1 MPKDFATGSWC
12 GWAGL
17 PGEETSSVTSSRLP
31 ANAHVQ
37 SRLFP
42 KTRSWFAL
50 GMPLE
55 LLSPLSVL
63 RIIYAMG
70 FLVWPVVSLASGA
83 SGYRLVVSVTV
94 AAVTAATWIALLL
107 IKEVGSRLSQLLAV
121 FATVLLAAL
130 IYVQGDDTVA
140 LVMISFFA
148 TISAFEALC
157 FAFRLVLP
165 YQAITAGVVWIAI
178 EHARGW
184 ATATGISSA
193 TLLALF
199 TATMSIALTVR
210 SARRHAA
217 YDPET
222 GLPNALGLAEILHDE
237 QDDETLILAC
247 VLLEGISDAREAFGH
262 RVGTEL
268 LRRSIEYLGQV
279 APTTALIG
287 RVAGDELLVAH
298 RVPTPVLD
306 STARS
311 AAESH
316 RAHDLAPD
324 LASTLAQSISKGL
337 FVVDGIELTIRPHI
351 GLAVAHGNEVEIAHL
366 VRHAS
371 LAAHRATELR
381 QVQALWN
388 GETTSMTA
396 EDMALLADLRG
407 AGSRGELSLA
417 YQPQVAAATGR
428 TISVEALLRWQ
439 SLQHGSVPPSH
450 FIPLAERSG
459 FIDRLTEW
467 VLAEALDAQLRWRLM
482 GLDLPVSVNLSAH
495 SLTRPDLS
503 TWVLNELELRDV
515 PAAALQL
522 EVTETAATADLL
534 QAVDLLRPLH
544 ERGVRIS
551 LDDFGTGF
559 TSLSVLPF
567 LPLDELK
574 VDQRFVRLA
583 PISGPDEA
591 IVRSVSELAHR
602 LQLTAVAEGVENEE
616 IRELMTSFGIDIL
629 QGYQISRPL
638 AESALL
644 AFVRDEEELLNSAL
658 TSTKMS

>member
-1 MPKDFATGSWC
+1 
-12 GWAGL
+12 
-17 PGEETSSVTSSRLP
+17 
-31 ANAHVQ
+31 
-37 SRLFP
+37 
-42 KTRSWFAL
+42 
-50 GMPLE
+50 
-55 LLSPLSVL
+55 
-63 RIIYAMG
+63 
-70 FLVWPVVSLASGA
+70 
-83 SGYRLVVSVTV
+83 
-94 AAVTAATWIALLL
+94 
-107 IKEVGSRLSQLLAV
+107 
-121 FATVLLAAL
+121 
-130 IYVQGDDTVA
+130 
-140 LVMISFFA
+140 
-148 TISAFEALC
+148 
-157 FAFRLVLP
+157 
-165 YQAITAGVVWIAI
+165 
-178 EHARGW
+178 
-184 ATATGISSA
+184 
-193 TLLALF
+193 
-199 TATMSIALTVR
+199 
-210 SARRHAA
+210 
-217 YDPET
+217 
-222 GLPNALGLAEILHDE
+222 
-237 QDDETLILAC
+237 
-247 VLLEGISDAREAFGH
+247 
-262 RVGTEL
+262 
-268 LRRSIEYLGQV
+268 
-279 APTTALIG
+279 
-287 RVAGDELLVAH
+287 
-298 RVPTPVLD
+298 
-306 STARS
+306 
-311 AAESH
+311 
-316 RAHDLAPD
+316 
-324 LASTLAQSISKGL
+324 
-337 FVVDGIELTIRPHI
+337 
-351 GLAVAHGNEVEIAHL
+351 
-366 VRHAS
+366 
-371 LAAHRATELR
+371 
-381 QVQALWN
+381 VQALWN